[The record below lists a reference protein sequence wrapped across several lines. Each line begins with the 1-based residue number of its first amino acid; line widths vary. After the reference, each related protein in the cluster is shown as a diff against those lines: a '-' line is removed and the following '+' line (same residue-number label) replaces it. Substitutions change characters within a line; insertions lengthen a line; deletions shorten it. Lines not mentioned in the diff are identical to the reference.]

1 MKLASLEGGPEG
13 RLFVVSDDMGWRI
26 SAAEIAPTL
35 SAAMADWDRCE
46 PLLRGVA
53 AFLNRGAQRYVRFE
67 PAECRALCR
76 GTVASGE
83 ALEFRRG
90 AAVMVG
96 PVPKGASRAEA
107 AAAARLVMLQ
117 MDGPMGVASSPLAV
131 TPDALGDAWRDGR
144 LICAP
149 TLEVDADLAASA
161 PVVFDFAA
169 SIQEAARAG
178 GLAEGAVIHV
188 ADPRPARLARLAEGE
203 VVRYELRDGLSRS
216 TFGAIE
222 LKAVVAAE
230 AKVLA

>member
-26 SAAEIAPTL
+26 SAAEIAPSM
-35 SAAMADWDRCE
+35 SAAMDDWDRCE

-67 PAECRALCR
+67 PADCQASCR
-76 GTVASGE
+76 GAVASGE
-83 ALEFRRG
+83 ALEFHRG

-96 PVPKGASRAEA
+96 PVAKGASRAEA
-107 AAAARLVMLQ
+107 AAAVRLVMLQ
-117 MDGPMGVASSPLAV
+117 MDGPMGSARSPLAV
-131 TPDALGDAWRDGR
+131 TPDALGEAWRDGR
-144 LICAP
+144 LTCAP
-149 TLEVDADLAASA
+149 ALEVDADLAASA

-169 SIQEAARAG
+169 AIQEAARADG
-178 GLAEGAVIHV
+178 IAEGSMISF
-188 ADPRPARLARLAEGE
+188 ADLRPARLAKLVEGE
-203 VVRYELRDGLSRS
+203 VVRYELRDALSRS

-230 AKVLA
+230 AKELA